1 MIIVKLWLCI
11 WRYLY
16 IQTLNSIFYLYHFSN
31 YLSLDNVCLLTIHF
45 FPSLSLCV
53 SLLPAIPMYTILLY
67 TNWILSLLWSYYIVI
82 LYSSGT
88 RRPTPTIFNIKTF
101 LAEIKPKSHTTSC
114 LTDDRWFFRQP
125 ILMKPFIKPYLFIRA
140 YCWWVDQNSPKL

>member
-1 MIIVKLWLCI
+1 MKLWLWLCMKVFVH
-11 WRYLY
+11 
-16 IQTLNSIFYLYHFSN
+16 LNAHFHHHNLFYLFHFSN
-31 YLSLDNVCLLTIHF
+31 SLSWDNVCLLTIHF

-82 LYSSGT
+82 LYSSGI
-88 RRPTPTIFNIKTF
+88 RRPTPTIFDIKTF

-114 LTDDRWFFRQP
+114 LTDDKGFLGSQ
-125 ILMKPFIKPYLFIRA
+125 Y
-140 YCWWVDQNSPKL
+140 WWNPL